1 MRTSLNKY
9 CKNCQYCLVSLFIVR
24 SWFKVLNC
32 LKFQKFHKTPTWH
45 ALSLSYCW
53 SRHVFSSLWSNVS
66 RVISFWDCSLEMF
79 FKWYLSLSLSLSF
92 SILTVGVKSKLA
104 MIIVVSSEEG
114 LRKKF
119 RHRFKAT
126 RRLTRI
132 VLSGCNGVKK
142 EEDERFHQS
151 NWSTGYRYRCWLIM
165 FSFRWRGKLNS
176 RTYIQYMSKL
186 PLPANQRDQ
195 NKGQRCFIEAFEIAV
210 RVGGDR

>member
-1 MRTSLNKY
+1 
-9 CKNCQYCLVSLFIVR
+9 
-24 SWFKVLNC
+24 
-32 LKFQKFHKTPTWH
+32 
-45 ALSLSYCW
+45 
-53 SRHVFSSLWSNVS
+53 
-66 RVISFWDCSLEMF
+66 MF
-79 FKWYLSLSLSLSF
+79 GHDLRF
-92 SILTVGVKSKLA
+92 SIVWNFKNFTRHQHGMLCLCLFVDGVDGVKSKLA
-104 MIIVVSSEEG
+104 MVIVVSSEEG

-142 EEDERFHQS
+142 REDERFHQS

-186 PLPANQRDQ
+186 PLPASQRDQ
-195 NKGQRCFIEAFEIAV
+195 NTKVFYRSIWNCCKSW
-210 RVGGDR
+210 RW